1 MLTLGLRGSN
11 HDYAA
16 CFVEDGIVCGA
27 EEERLTRRKYSK
39 RLPRLDVL
47 RVGTS
52 TKEENER

>member
-39 RLPRLDVL
+39 RLPHLDAL
-47 RVGTS
+47 RV
-52 TKEENER
+52 